1 MSNSVITSILNNDN
15 KAIESYYHSHRS
27 HFISWAQL
35 NYNISLAD
43 SQDLFQ
49 EIMIVLVTKIQN
61 KTITTITTSLKT
73 LIFGIGKQLIRNRLK
88 LIYNKGVREEK
99 YYRKEINELN
109 INEPDD
115 RYALIMSIL
124 DDMKEP
130 CRSILKLFYIDNL
143 SLKAIAVTLNY
154 KSAESVKV
162 QKHRCLKQLK
172 ENVFRKLRDK

>member
-1 MSNSVITSILNNDN
+1 MSNCVITSILNNDN

-35 NYNISLAD
+35 NYNISLTD

-49 EIMIVLVTKIQN
+49 EVMIVLVTKIQN
-61 KTITTITTSLKT
+61 KTITTITGSLKT

-99 YYRKEINELN
+99 YYRKKTNEL
-109 INEPDD
+109 IVDEPDD
-115 RYALIMSIL
+115 RCALIMSIL

-143 SLKAIAVTLNY
+143 SLKEIAVTLNY

-162 QKHRCLKQLK
+162 QKHRCLKQLN